1 MTPLRPAGP
10 DRRFSAFALD
20 RALVW
25 TVDGLVVAL
34 VWWWLGRSHPAV
46 AVFLAVVVA
55 ALLWLVLGVVA
66 GLTGRSPG
74 KALLGLRLVRA
85 DDGGPLGVG
94 RALLRALVLT
104 LATLPTF
111 GIGAAVLAW
120 TATADATGR
129 RRGWHD
135 LVTGSVV
142 VDLRPVA
149 APATPV
155 AAPPPPIVNLTTLRL
170 MPVESAVEEPTLPAL
185 PVVPRPPAGVRAERP
200 PISAAAARPTT
211 LLPRWRLVFDT
222 GEALLVEGLGLLGRN
237 PEPRSGEEV
246 RHLVPLRSQDLSLS
260 KTHAQFHVV
269 DGTLVVMDRG
279 STNGSVLIRQGVS
292 RELSGGRPAT
302 LLEGDRVRF
311 GDREMTVLRES

>member
-20 RALVW
+20 RALAW
-25 TVDGLVVAL
+25 TLDVLGLAL
-34 VWWWLGRSHPAV
+34 AWWWLGRDHPVV
-46 AVFLAVVVA
+46 AVLIA
-55 ALLWLVLGVVA
+55 AAAAGLLWLLLGVVA
-66 GLTGRSPG
+66 GLTGGSPG

-94 RALLRALVLT
+94 PALVRALVLSV
-104 LATLPTF
+104 ATLPTF

-120 TATADATGR
+120 TATVDESRR

-135 LVTGSVV
+135 LVTGSLV
-142 VDLRPVA
+142 VDARPVEPPV
-149 APATPV
+149 APAE
-155 AAPPPPIVNLTTLRL
+155 APPPQIVNLTTLRL
-170 MPVESAVEEPTLPAL
+170 MPVTGAVEEPTLP
-185 PVVPRPPAGVRAERP
+185 VVARPPAGVRAKRP
-200 PISAAAARPTT
+200 PIGAPAARPT

-237 PEPRSGEEV
+237 PEPRAGEEV
-246 RHLVPLRSQDLSLS
+246 RHLVPLRSPDLSLS

-292 RELSGGRPAT
+292 RELSGGRPTT

>member
-170 MPVESAVEEPTLPAL
+170 MPVESAVEERLSDRRGTVRRLAEGHQAPATAGIAFREERTIGRL
-185 PVVPRPPAGVRAERP
+185 ARPVIEQTTERRGVRGERRLRAQDRRAVGRALDGHVGGAEFNGRGGGGGAVGHAVRVSP
-200 PISAAAARPTT
+200 PS
-211 LLPRWRLVFDT
+211 
-222 GEALLVEGLGLLGRN
+222 
-237 PEPRSGEEV
+237 
-246 RHLVPLRSQDLSLS
+246 
-260 KTHAQFHVV
+260 
-269 DGTLVVMDRG
+269 
-279 STNGSVLIRQGVS
+279 
-292 RELSGGRPAT
+292 
-302 LLEGDRVRF
+302 
-311 GDREMTVLRES
+311 

>member
-20 RALVW
+20 RALAW
-25 TVDGLVVAL
+25 TVDGLVFAAL
-34 VWWWLGRSHPAV
+34 WWWLGGDHPAV
-46 AVFLAVVVA
+46 AVLVAVVVA
-55 ALLWLVLGVVA
+55 ALLWLALGVVA
-66 GLTGRSPG
+66 GLTGGSPG
-74 KALLGLRLVRA
+74 RALLGLRLVRA

-94 RALLRALVLT
+94 PALVRALVLT

-120 TATADATGR
+120 TATVDGTR
-129 RRGWHD
+129 QRRGWHD
-135 LVTGSVV
+135 LVTGSLV
-142 VDLRPVA
+142 VDARPAPVPVA
-149 APATPV
+149 PAE
-155 AAPPPPIVNLTTLRL
+155 APPPQIVNLTTLRL
-170 MPVESAVEEPTLPAL
+170 MPVAAAVEEPTLPVLA
-185 PVVPRPPAGVRAERP
+185 RPPAGVRAERP
-200 PISAAAARPTT
+200 PISAAAARPTS

-237 PEPRSGEEV
+237 PEPRAGEEV

-269 DGTLVVMDRG
+269 EGTLVVMDRG